1 MKKIIAALAA
11 VMILFASVSLA
22 EDLTSLGDE
31 ELINLFLQVRLEM
44 EHRGISPALAAD
56 SAVSG
61 EKAAASERLREFFV
75 YWSRNDLDGMMT
87 LCAPSWQER
96 EEQPRTALFALLRNR
111 TPLDMTVE
119 SFIGDPAD
127 GSVHAAVV
135 SRMDR
140 HNGKDPVVYR
150 LELEMVREDD
160 GLWYLNPRSL
170 VTEESGIVYA
180 DTTPEPAQVPE
191 GLTDGTLLYYQPEGG
206 SYYHLDPNCRRVNE
220 RFLPLEDCFTW
231 AEVNDE
237 AYRSLKPCEICGA
250 PER

>member
-1 MKKIIAALAA
+1 MKKLVAALAS
-11 VMILFASVSLA
+11 VMILFTSVSLA
-22 EDLTSLGDE
+22 EDLSSLGDA

-44 EHRGISPALAAD
+44 EHRGISPDLAAD

-61 EKAAASERLREFFV
+61 EESAAAERLREFFIN
-75 YWSRNDLDGMMT
+75 WNLNDLDGMMT

-96 EEQPRTALFALLRNR
+96 EEQPKTALFALLRNR
-111 TPLDMTVE
+111 TPIDMTAE
-119 SFIGDPAD
+119 SFIGDPAE
-127 GSVHAAVV
+127 GFVHVVVV

-140 HNGKDPVVYR
+140 HNGMEPAVYR
-150 LELEMVREDD
+150 LELEMVKEDD

-170 VTEESGIVYA
+170 VTEEIGIVYA
-180 DTTPEPAQVPE
+180 DTTPEPTPTPE

-206 SYYHLDPNCRRVNE
+206 LYYHLDPNCRRVNQ